1 MEQLLRVA
9 YFPDTYEEIDGVA
22 NTSRQFE
29 AFARKRGL
37 PFLIVCGGAQ
47 DSVHLDGSATRITC
61 RRGPIAFH
69 LDKKHRFDL
78 AFWRHYGRVARAV
91 SGFDP
96 DIVHITGPSD
106 AGQLGA
112 LVAGRLRVP
121 IAASWHT
128 NLHEYA
134 ERRAS
139 TLLRALP
146 SGFQEKAGAA
156 VRQSSLAML
165 MWFYRFANVL
175 FAPNPQLVKMLEKGT
190 GQPVRPMHRGVD
202 TRLFAPERR
211 DRTDRDFVVGY
222 VGRLTIEKNIRFL
235 AELESSLRQSG
246 LGNVRF
252 VIVGQGAEES
262 WLKANMR
269 NAELPGVLRGEAL
282 ARAYANMDGFA
293 FPSRTDTFGNVV
305 LEALAS
311 GVPAVVTDAGGPQFL
326 VVPGETGFVARNAAE
341 FVSGVRR
348 LIENPEKLEEMRR
361 AARAAA
367 LEASWDKIFEGLYS
381 DYEDRLQLCQ
391 PARRISIKE
400 RFEPNATCKTTES
413 LRVVDA
419 PGGDF
424 CSGASVD
431 GTGIA
436 HADRDRQP
444 PRKEKPAAA

>member
-1 MEQLLRVA
+1 MEKLLRVA

-37 PFLIVCGGAQ
+37 PFLIVCGGSE
-47 DSVHLDGSATRITC
+47 DGICIDGSVTRITC

-78 AFWRHYGRVARAV
+78 AFWRHYGRVAEAV
-91 SGFDP
+91 RKFDP

-112 LVAGRLRVP
+112 FVAGRLKVP

-139 TLLRALP
+139 ALLRMLP
-146 SGFQEKAGAA
+146 AGLREKAGAA
-156 VRQSSLAML
+156 VRESSLAIV

-190 GQPVRPMHRGVD
+190 GKPVQPMHRGVD
-202 TRLFAPERR
+202 TRLFTPEWR
-211 DRTDRDFVVGY
+211 DRSAHDFAVGY

-235 AELESSLRQSG
+235 AELESSLRDSG
-246 LGNVRF
+246 VSNVRF

-262 WLKANMR
+262 WLKANMQ

-282 ARAYANMDGFA
+282 ARAYANMDAFV

-311 GVPAVVTDAGGPQFL
+311 GVPAIVTDAGGPQFL
-326 VVPGETGFVARNAAE
+326 VAPDEIGFIARDRGD
-341 FVSGVRR
+341 FVSCVRL
-348 LIENPEKLEEMRR
+348 LIENPERLREMRR

-367 LEASWDKIFEGLYS
+367 LEASWDKIFEGIYA
-381 DYEDRLQLCQ
+381 DYENGLQLCR
-391 PARRISIKE
+391 PARRIQIKE
-400 RFEPNATCKTTES
+400 RFEPNVECKTTES
-413 LRVVDA
+413 LGVVDA
-419 PGGDF
+419 PGDDF
-424 CSGASVD
+424 SFAAARNGA
-431 GTGIA
+431 GLA
-436 HADRDRQP
+436 HAERDRQP
-444 PRKEKPAAA
+444 PGTEKPAAA

>member
-37 PFLIVCGGAQ
+37 PFLIVCGGAE
-47 DSVHLDGSATRITC
+47 DSVHVDGAATRITC

-78 AFWRHYGRVARAV
+78 AFWRHYRRVARAV
-91 SGFDP
+91 SKFAP

-112 LVAGRLRVP
+112 FVAGRLHVP

-146 SGFQEKAGAA
+146 SGFREKTGAA
-156 VRQSSLAML
+156 VRDSSLAAL
-165 MWFYRFANVL
+165 LWFYRFAKVL
-175 FAPNPQLVKMLEKGT
+175 FAPNPQLVEMLEKGT
-190 GQPVRPMHRGVD
+190 GKPVRPMHRGVD
-202 TRLFAPERR
+202 THLFAPERR
-211 DRTDRDFVVGY
+211 DRRDDDFVVGY

-235 AELESSLRQSG
+235 AELESSLGQSG
-246 LGNVRF
+246 LRNVRF

-262 WLKANMR
+262 WLRTNMR

-311 GVPAVVTDAGGPQFL
+311 GVPAIVTDAGGPQFL
-326 VVPGETGFVARNAAE
+326 VTPGETGFVAPNAAE
-341 FVSGVRR
+341 FVACVRR
-348 LIENPEKLEEMRR
+348 LIENPEKLREMRR

-367 LEASWDKIFEGLYS
+367 LEASWDQIFEGLYS
-381 DYEDRLQLCQ
+381 DYENGLRLGQ
-391 PARRISIKE
+391 PVPGISIKE
-400 RFEPNATCKTTES
+400 RFEPNATCKTTQS

-419 PGGDF
+419 PGDDF
-424 CSGASVD
+424 CSRAPVN
-431 GTGIA
+431 GTAIA

-444 PRKEKPAAA
+444 PGKQKPAAA